1 MACKFHALMLNAQ
14 RPKVFHL
21 HSGQCRMV
29 VVVTWLALV
38 TSPVGAER
46 ADRLKPLSVEADQP
60 GKIDLLNQ
68 FVVFNGNV
76 VVTKGTM
83 NIRAGR
89 IEVRETPEGYHVA
102 VAIGS
107 AARPATFRQKRDGV
121 DETIEGEAERLEY
134 DGKSNTIKFVT
145 NASVRRLRGVQVAD
159 EISGNLVSYDST
171 NEVFNVSGGGAVTPN
186 NPGGRVRA
194 VLTPRDGT
202 PAASEAA
209 AQAASAAAP
218 RLKLSP
224 ALDGA
229 LR

>member
-1 MACKFHALMLNAQ
+1 MQTRPFLLPRPLRRATRLAALSLACALA
-14 RPKVFHL
+14 P
-21 HSGQCRMV
+21 
-29 VVVTWLALV
+29 AL
-38 TSPVGAER
+38 AER
-46 ADRLKPLSVEADQP
+46 ADRLKPLQVEADQP

-89 IEVRETPEGYHVA
+89 IEVRETPDGYHVA

-134 DGKSNTIKFVT
+134 DGKANTIKFVT
-145 NASVRRLRGVQVAD
+145 NASVRRLRGTEVAD
-159 EISGNLVSYDST
+159 EIAGNLVSYDST
-171 NEVFNVSGGGAVTPN
+171 NEVFNVSGGAATPS

-194 VLTPRDGT
+194 VLTPREGT
-202 PAASEAA
+202 RAAQEAA
-209 AQAASAAAP
+209 QGVSQGASQPAP
-218 RLKLSP
+218 TPLKLSP
-224 ALDGA
+224 GLGGA
-229 LR
+229 PR